1 MGCGTWAW
9 AWHACC
15 WLHYSRRRPSDKDD
29 KDVSMLLIAL
39 LANDDGVDIRKDN
52 DDDDDEQ
59 QQSQQE
65 GEEGAGTGRG
75 GCGKTSTT
83 WGTKL
88 FDYNAV
94 HYGLK
99 SR

>member
-1 MGCGTWAW
+1 MVVW

-15 WLHYSRRRPSDKDD
+15 WLHYSRLPSDKDD

-52 DDDDDEQ
+52 DNDDDEQ
-59 QQSQQE
+59 QRQSVE
-65 GEEGAGTGRG
+65 GGDRG
-75 GCGKTSTT
+75 GTVGKTTAR
-83 WGTKL
+83 GTKL

-99 SR
+99 PR